1 MFHLFIIV
9 IFFLLQPRTE
19 EDRLQ
24 FKEDLKRYKENKLKL
39 KQERE
44 LIMLEAKRQTKS
56 KATAKV
62 NKKHKITVKTKI
74 KQMRTDM
81 NSEAAKKI
89 KEAFR
94 SNMAGVMVGILNAYR
109 KPECKEGR
117 ITNTED
123 FKHLA
128 RKVSVSIVYFQVI
141 RNTAIL
147 KM

>member
-1 MFHLFIIV
+1 
-9 IFFLLQPRTE
+9 
-19 EDRLQ
+19 
-24 FKEDLKRYKENKLKL
+24 
-39 KQERE
+39 
-44 LIMLEAKRQTKS
+44 MLEAKRQTKS
-56 KATAKV
+56 KPAAKV

-128 RKVSVSIVYFQVI
+128 RKVSVSIILECVLYFNMKYKI
-141 RNTAIL
+141 I
-147 KM
+147 

>member
-1 MFHLFIIV
+1 MFV
-9 IFFLLQPRTE
+9 SSLQPRTE

-39 KQERE
+39 KQEKE

-56 KATAKV
+56 KIATKV

-128 RKVSVSIVYFQVI
+128 RKVSVSIVLKESSQL
-141 RNTAIL
+141 IL
-147 KM
+147 G